1 MEVIILPKP
10 HLPRGI
16 ALSCI
21 GDGFL
26 NPLLWR
32 PFKVTSDNIMPVK
45 SISSLINTSCVRG
58 LSSNTW
64 AVWRGILVQQNI
76 NEIIC
81 EVIIYNTQA
90 KELQKSKHPG
100 DIQLSLRIQP
110 LKHNTP
116 KPPIM
121 PIFSINEVKQDE
133 DLSFQCSNWSRLLD
147 LRRCITSKIATQ
159 NGEVRLWTYT
169 LLKNAV
175 VSEPY
180 CNLSLNYI
188 I

>member
-1 MEVIILPKP
+1 MLLLPLLETLVQESCNNVLKMYRDGRWIYGNRLWPMTSLYVWGVESSGPKTEVSILPKP
-10 HLPRGI
+10 HLPSGT

-32 PFKVTSDNIMPVK
+32 PFKVTSDNSIPVK

-58 LSSNTW
+58 LSSNTC

-90 KELQKSKHPG
+90 NELQKKVN
-100 DIQLSLRIQP
+100 IQVIFLNFSLEYNCW
-110 LKHNTP
+110 NTTHR
-116 KPPIM
+116 
-121 PIFSINEVKQDE
+121 N
-133 DLSFQCSNWSRLLD
+133 SRLCQCF
-147 LRRCITSKIATQ
+147 R
-159 NGEVRLWTYT
+159 
-169 LLKNAV
+169 
-175 VSEPY
+175 
-180 CNLSLNYI
+180 
-188 I
+188 

>member
-1 MEVIILPKP
+1 MYRDAHWIYGNRWWPMTSLCVCGAESSGPKTEVGILPKP
-10 HLPRGI
+10 HLPSGI

-32 PFKVTSDNIMPVK
+32 PFKVTSDNSIPVK

-90 KELQKSKHPG
+90 KDVQKSKHPG
-100 DIQLSLRIQP
+100 DIPQLSLIIQ
-110 LKHNTP
+110 
-116 KPPIM
+116 
-121 PIFSINEVKQDE
+121 
-133 DLSFQCSNWSRLLD
+133 
-147 LRRCITSKIATQ
+147 
-159 NGEVRLWTYT
+159 
-169 LLKNAV
+169 LLKYNHRNRRL
-175 VSEPY
+175 Y
-180 CNLSLNYI
+180 HCFRYTKLNNMKI
-188 I
+188 

>member
-1 MEVIILPKP
+1 MEVSILPKP
-10 HLPRGI
+10 HLPSGI

-32 PFKVTSDNIMPVK
+32 PFKVTSDNSIPVK

-81 EVIIYNTQA
+81 EIIYNTQA
-90 KELQKSKHPG
+90 KEPQKSKYPG
-100 DIQLSLRIQP
+100 ALLP
-110 LKHNTP
+110 
-116 KPPIM
+116 
-121 PIFSINEVKQDE
+121 QDE

-147 LRRCITSKIATQ
+147 LQRCVTSKVVTQ

-180 CNLSLNYI
+180 RNMCFNYI
-188 I
+188 N